1 MIERWRKMK
10 MYSEEELLEVAK
22 EMIDGL
28 DNDIN
33 EIIDGLKCYMEEKNK
48 TLEEVRE
55 LGWEDS
61 TVLFNYIYS

>member
-1 MIERWRKMK
+1 

>member
-1 MIERWRKMK
+1 MVWRKMK

>member
-1 MIERWRKMK
+1 

-61 TVLFNYIYS
+61 TVLFNYIYSWKENKGNI